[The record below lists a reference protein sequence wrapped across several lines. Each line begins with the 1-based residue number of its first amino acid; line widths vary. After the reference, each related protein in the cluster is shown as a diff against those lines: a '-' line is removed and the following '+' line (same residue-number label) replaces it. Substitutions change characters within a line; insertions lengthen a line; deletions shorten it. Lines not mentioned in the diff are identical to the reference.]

1 MNARRYGWALVY
13 ALVGVALVL
22 LLLGLGRI
30 GDLTQAV
37 RDGQTSRAPLFAQ
50 TNNAATAAK
59 MTAQRIEACTTPGR
73 PCYDRSQRRLASTV
87 LGINVGSQKAASAA
101 AACAAS
107 LPDPSYR
114 AVYRCVVRTL
124 GNH

>member
-22 LLLGLGRI
+22 VIYGVNRV

-37 RDGQTSRAPLFAQ
+37 RDGQQDRVPLLAK
-50 TNNAATAAK
+50 TNAAAQSAKTTAK
-59 MTAQRIEACTTPGR
+59 RIENCTTPGR
-73 PCYDRSQRRLASTV
+73 KCYDHGQRQTAAIV
-87 LGINVGSQKAASAA
+87 AGINQGSQQAASAA

-107 LPDPSYR
+107 LPDPTYR
-114 AVYRCVVRTL
+114 AVYRCVVQTI
-124 GNH
+124 H